1 MLGSSNSIACA
12 NIMLNSAV
20 AECLKLYADRL
31 EKAGDFETALHET
44 LRETIRDHKRIIFN
58 GNGYDDAWL
67 KEAVEKRGLLN
78 YRTTPDCIPHLLDE
92 KNVRMLTSHKVF
104 SEAELRS
111 RCEILLDNYCKTVL
125 IEANTMIDMA
135 RREIAP
141 AVSGYA
147 AELAHTAAAKK
158 AVDSSLSCGYETEL
172 LKKLAMLEDQIMI
185 RSEELQEAVLEVQ
198 DIGDI
203 AEESRRIR
211 DTVLGKMGQLRVA
224 CDSAET
230 MTAKKY
236 WPFPTYEDLLFSVR

>member
-1 MLGSSNSIACA
+1 
-12 NIMLNSAV
+12 
-20 AECLKLYADRL
+20 
-31 EKAGDFETALHET
+31 
-44 LRETIRDHKRIIFN
+44 
-58 GNGYDDAWL
+58 
-67 KEAVEKRGLLN
+67 
-78 YRTTPDCIPHLLDE
+78 
-92 KNVRMLTSHKVF
+92 MLTSHKVF

-185 RSEELQEAVLEVQ
+185 RSEELQEAVLEIQ

-211 DTVLGKMGQLRVA
+211 CLLYTSDPIHGSRYLLRS
-224 CDSAET
+224 CDRRDRRRLPGA
-230 MTAKKY
+230 Y
-236 WPFPTYEDLLFSVR
+236 RYPGP